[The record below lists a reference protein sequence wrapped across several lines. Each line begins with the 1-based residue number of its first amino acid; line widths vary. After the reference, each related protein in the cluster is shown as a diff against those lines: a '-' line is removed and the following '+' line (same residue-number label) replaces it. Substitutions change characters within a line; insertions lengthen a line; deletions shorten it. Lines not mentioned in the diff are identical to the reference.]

1 MTAQN
6 PLKTANYIRELKR
19 EWENPSLSDDL
30 TSAFSS
36 ERFCS
41 KSHEVVQNNLI
52 ALVNVA

>member
-41 KSHEVVQNNLI
+41 KSHEVVQDNLI